1 MRDER
6 VRNERVKDEQARDNM
21 QNKQSDGY
29 VWLVGAGPGDFG
41 LITLKGLAAIAQAEV
56 LVYDR
61 LINSSLIDR
70 APADCEKIYVGKQA
84 ANHAL
89 PQPQINELLYQ
100 KAAAGKRVV
109 RLKGGDPY
117 VFGRGGEEGLYLA
130 ERGIPFE
137 EVPGITSSI
146 AGPAYAG
153 IPVTHRDCASSFH
166 VFTGNF
172 KDEERGLDF
181 ANLARL
187 EGTLIFLMGFA
198 NLNYITQGLLAA
210 GKPAGTPAAVISQA
224 TTQRQ
229 RTAVGRLSDIEER
242 CAAARLSS
250 PAITVIGEVVNCRPQ
265 LNFFE
270 QQGRGVLVLRDARQS
285 DIFAQKLRQA
295 GLFPLSCPV
304 IHIKPLE
311 PQAPQL
317 QAALG
322 RLADYSWLV
331 FTSPNGV
338 KAFFEAMQ
346 AAKLDWRAL
355 GRAKFAVIGR
365 ATAQV
370 LQQFG
375 FTADYVPAKQVSDAL
390 GQGLAELL
398 TPADN
403 VLLPRSAI
411 ADNRLLEILSAKC
424 PVEDLKIYNTEICTE
439 DAQELRACLENGQA
453 AYVPFTSAST
463 VDGFVQAC
471 GGQAAARTLLAQCR
485 TVAIGPVTAGRMR
498 ELGLE
503 PDLQAAEH
511 SLDGVIEVILQDLEG
526 EKND

>member
-1 MRDER
+1 MKDER
-6 VRNERVKDEQARDNM
+6 AREDM
-21 QNKQSDGY
+21 QNKRSRGY

-61 LINSSLIDR
+61 LINSNLIDR
-70 APADCEKIYVGKQA
+70 APAGCEKIYVGKQA

-153 IPVTHRDCASSFH
+153 IPVTHRECASSFH

-229 RTAVGRLSDIEER
+229 RTAVGTLADIEEH
-242 CAAARLSS
+242 CAAAKLSS

-270 QQGRGVLVLRDARQS
+270 QQQGRGVLVLRDARQS

-295 GLFPLSCPV
+295 GLFPVSCPV
-304 IHIKPLE
+304 IQIEPLDW
-311 PQAPQL
+311 QAAEL
-317 QAALG
+317 QAALHK
-322 RLADYSWLV
+322 LSTYSWLV

-346 AAKLDWRAL
+346 AAQVDWRAL

-375 FTADYVPAKQVSDAL
+375 FGADYLPAKQVSDAL

-411 ADNRLLEILSAKC
+411 ADNRLYELLSAKC
-424 PVEDLKIYNTEICTE
+424 SVEDLKIYDTKICTE
-439 DAQELRACLENGQA
+439 DAQELRGCLENGQA

-471 GGQAAARTLLAQCR
+471 GGPDLARQLLAKSR
-485 TVAIGPVTAGRMR
+485 AVAIGPVTAARMQQL
-498 ELGLE
+498 EL
-503 PDLQAAEH
+503 PIYAQASEH

-526 EKND
+526 KEND

>member
-6 VRNERVKDEQARDNM
+6 VKNEQARDNM
-21 QNKQSDGY
+21 QNKQSRGY

-41 LITLKGLAAIAQAEV
+41 LITLKGLEAIAQAEV

-61 LINSSLIDR
+61 LINSNLIDR

-153 IPVTHRDCASSFH
+153 IPVTHRECASSFH

-210 GKPAGTPAAVISQA
+210 GKPADTPAAVISQA
-224 TTQRQ
+224 TTPRQ
-229 RTAVGRLSDIEER
+229 RTAVGTLADIEER
-242 CAAARLSS
+242 CAAAKLSS

-270 QQGRGVLVLRDARQS
+270 RQQGRGVLVLRDARQS
-285 DIFAQKLRQA
+285 EIFIRKLQA
-295 GLFPLSCPV
+295 RGLTPYCCPV
-304 IHIKPLE
+304 IEIVDRWLTPE
-311 PQAPQL
+311 IW
-317 QAALG
+317 AAIEGLPK
-322 RLADYSWLV
+322 YSWLV

-338 KAFFEAMQ
+338 RCFMDNFYSGGG
-346 AAKLDWRAL
+346 DWRAFGHL
-355 GRAKFAVIGR
+355 KFAVIGR
-365 ATAQV
+365 ATAQA
-370 LQQFG
+370 LRERAG
-375 FTADYVPAKQVSDAL
+375 FDADFVPQKQVSDAL
-390 GQGLAELL
+390 GQGLAERL

-424 PVEDLKIYNTEICTE
+424 PVTDLKIYDTRFCTDKE
-439 DAQELRACLENGQA
+439 EQLREQLAKANIR
-453 AYVPFTSAST
+453 YVPFTSAST

-471 GGQAAARTLLAQCR
+471 GGPEAAASLLTENACQ

-498 ELGLE
+498 QLGLE